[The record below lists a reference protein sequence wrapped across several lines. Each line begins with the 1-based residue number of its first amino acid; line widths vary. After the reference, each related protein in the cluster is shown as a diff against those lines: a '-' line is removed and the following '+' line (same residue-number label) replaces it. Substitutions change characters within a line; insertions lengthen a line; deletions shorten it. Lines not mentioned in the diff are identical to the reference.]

1 MSSTFY
7 AEGWCRNYTVAVCF
21 YANLLRRPLAGGI
34 PFTWPFYALLVTHGA
49 RKKILQKKSYDLCP
63 YPVSMSAFDL
73 AWTLLK
79 STPRRRP
86 KGRGEPERPRK
97 RTASLR
103 TGAQSIDTQS
113 RQARDDKSAFMEP
126 YQMEGMPLSYHYDY
140 GDRKNVEEILF
151 DEYGYGMDDEMAEA
165 LLQHSPASANLR
177 QYQYDKRRPEP
188 MYDDEG
194 KVIGDVKDF

>member
-1 MSSTFY
+1 MSPPHVTWATPEKQMGWLDGAGPMTDFAIY
-7 AEGWCRNYTVAVCF
+7 AILRDEGNIDNYTEEISNTMKKMSGAF
-21 YANLLRRPLAGGI
+21 EYA
-34 PFTWPFYALLVTHGA
+34 WS
-49 RKKILQKKSYDLCP
+49 ILKG
-63 YPVSMSAFDL
+63 
-73 AWTLLK
+73 
-79 STPRRRP
+79 TPRRRP

-103 TGAQSIDTQS
+103 TGAQPMDTQS
-113 RQARDDKSAFMEP
+113 RQARDDKSAFMNP
-126 YQMEGMPLSYHYDY
+126 HQMEGMPLGYHYDY

>member
-1 MSSTFY
+1 MT
-7 AEGWCRNYTVAVCF
+7 
-21 YANLLRRPLAGGI
+21 
-34 PFTWPFYALLVTHGA
+34 
-49 RKKILQKKSYDLCP
+49 
-63 YPVSMSAFDL
+63 AFDL

-79 STPRRRP
+79 STPRKNYSNEGLKTRP
-86 KGRGEPERPRK
+86 SK

-103 TGAQSIDTQS
+103 TGAQPIDTQS
-113 RQARDDKSAFMEP
+113 EQARVDMRGFMHPHQIEGESFPHYFDYDDRRTI
-126 YQMEGMPLSYHYDY
+126 D
-140 GDRKNVEEILF
+140 EILF
-151 DEYGYGMDDEMAEA
+151 TDYGYGMDDEMAEA